1 MAKYDF
7 GGWASKYNVPCTD
20 GTTIRDGCFSD
31 QNGIQVPLM
40 WMHNHDDINQCIGH
54 AVLEARP
61 EGTYA
66 WGKFNDS
73 PAGEQAKRMIKN
85 GDVNSLSI
93 WANKLKRNAGDI
105 YHGVI
110 KEVSLVIG
118 GADPEARI
126 DSIAHGDMSDSECE
140 IWGFG
145 KPELVHTDVDNE
157 EEKMNKDDEKTQ
169 SSSDNSTKTVK
180 DVLETLTEEQKKAVS
195 ILVSQVV
202 QDSKDTEKKTD
213 DEVKHS
219 DEGLDP
225 ENSENDATTND
236 DDVNVE
242 GEDEM
247 KHNAFEGTA
256 KENYISHADELQIFK
271 DARKNGSLRDTVY
284 DSRENGVLAHSD
296 VDYGIMAGHTSYE
309 NGGGVEYLFPDAQTI
324 NTTPEFI
331 KRNTDWV
338 DSVLA
343 STHHTPFSRV
353 KSIFADITEDEARA
367 RGYIKGKY
375 KKEEV
380 FTLLKRTTDP
390 QIIYKKQKMDKQDI
404 DDITSFTVV
413 AWIKQEM
420 QMMLREELARAILI
434 GDGRLG
440 SSEDKIQ
447 EQYIRPVYND
457 ADLFT
462 IKYAVEIPANATPE
476 VKAKAL
482 MKAVIKSRKL
492 YKGSG
497 NPSFYTTED
506 EVTEMLL
513 LENGIGERIY
523 KTEDEVRTAL
533 RAKAVTTVEPME
545 GQEIEIDEG
554 VSGKKK
560 YPVAGI
566 SVNLADYNVG
576 TNGGAK
582 TDFFDDFDIDY
593 NQYKYLYET
602 RCSGALIKPFAAIT
616 YYYKEVAA

>member
-1 MAKYDF
+1 MADYDF

-20 GTTIRDGCFSD
+20 GTTIREGCFDD
-31 QNGIQVPLM
+31 QNGVQVPLM
-40 WMHNHDDINQCIGH
+40 WMHNHNDISQCIGH

-73 PAGEQAKRMIKN
+73 PAGEQAKRLIKN
-85 GDVNSLSI
+85 GDVDSLSI

-126 DSIAHGDMSDSECE
+126 DAIAHGDMSDSECE

-145 KPELVHTDVDNE
+145 KPELVHADTKE
-157 EEKMNKDDEKTQ
+157 EGEKMAENAKKSTDE
-169 SSSDNSTKTVK
+169 SKTVK
-180 DVLETLTEEQKKAVS
+180 DVLDTLNDDQKKAVA
-195 ILVSQVV
+195 ILIEQVV
-202 QDSKDTEKKTD
+202 KDSKDTKD
-213 DEVKHS
+213 S
-219 DEGLDP
+219 
-225 ENSENDATTND
+225 ND
-236 DDVNVE
+236 DNNDTDAK
-242 GEDEM
+242 GEESM
-247 KHNAFEGTA
+247 KHNVFEGSA
-256 KENYISHADELQIFK
+256 NQEYISHADELQLFK
-271 DARKNGSLRDTVY
+271 DAKRMGSLRDAVNE
-284 DSRENGVLAHSD
+284 SRENGVLAHTDS
-296 VDYGIMAGHTSYE
+296 DYGIMAGHTTYK
-309 NGGGVEYLFPDAQTI
+309 NGGGVDYLFPDAQTI

-380 FTLLKRTTDP
+380 FSLLKRTTDP
-390 QIIYKKQKMDKQDI
+390 QTIYKKQKMDKDDI
-404 DDITSFTVV
+404 EDITSFDVV

-420 QMMLREELARAILI
+420 QMMLREEIARAILI
-434 GDGRLG
+434 GDGRLA
-440 SSEDKIQ
+440 SSDDKIK

-457 ADLFT
+457 DDLYT
-462 IKYAVEIPANATPE
+462 IKYAVDVPKDATPE
-476 VKAKAL
+476 IKAKAL

-497 NPSFYTTED
+497 NPTFYTTED

-513 LENGIGERIY
+513 LENGIGERMY

-554 VSGKKK
+554 SGTKKK

-602 RCSGALIKPFAAIT
+602 RMSGALIKPFAAIT
-616 YYYKEVAA
+616 YYYKEATV